1 MRKIWLK
8 GAGIIF
14 VVFLVFLLAARA
26 AEPSIRP
33 VLYDARPSFTP
44 PSTTVAPTTTVV
56 PSTTVAP
63 TTTVVTSTTVA
74 PTTTVVT
81 STTAVPS
88 TTVAPTTTIPIDE
101 IAVLSAS
108 YQWGPNN
115 AVVILQ
121 KVLGVDADGWYG
133 PGTRSSHMSENEKR
147 GLSLEGIP
155 PVPTTTTTTTTQ
167 PPSGPSESVTTVPV
181 VTTPPIAVVPAFGG
195 MGAELVAQLLGQP
208 CIADGNLSDCPPEV
222 GALVSGLVG

>member
-44 PSTTVAPTTTVV
+44 PSTTVVPTTTV
-56 PSTTVAP
+56 
-63 TTTVVTSTTVA
+63 
-74 PTTTVVT
+74 
-81 STTAVPS
+81 VPS

>member
-44 PSTTVAPTTTVV
+44 PSTTVAPTTTV
-56 PSTTVAP
+56 
-63 TTTVVTSTTVA
+63 
-74 PTTTVVT
+74 
-81 STTAVPS
+81 VPS

>member
-44 PSTTVAPTTTVV
+44 PSTTV
-56 PSTTVAP
+56 
-63 TTTVVTSTTVA
+63 
-74 PTTTVVT
+74 
-81 STTAVPS
+81 VPS

>member
-44 PSTTVAPTTTVV
+44 PSTTVVPTTTV
-56 PSTTVAP
+56 
-63 TTTVVTSTTVA
+63 
-74 PTTTVVT
+74 
-81 STTAVPS
+81 VPS

-167 PPSGPSESVTTVPV
+167 PPSGPSGSVTTVPV

>member
-1 MRKIWLK
+1 MRRIWLK
-8 GAGIIF
+8 STGIVF
-14 VVFLVFLLAARA
+14 VIFLVVLLAARA

-33 VLYDARPSFTP
+33 VLYEARPSLTL
-44 PSTTVAPTTTVV
+44 PT
-56 PSTTVAP
+56 
-63 TTTVVTSTTVA
+63 
-74 PTTTVVT
+74 
-81 STTAVPS
+81 

-115 AVVILQ
+115 DVVVLQ
-121 KVLGVDADGWYG
+121 EVLGVDADGWYG
-133 PGTRSSHMSENEKR
+133 PGTRASHISENEKR

-155 PVPTTTTTTTTQ
+155 PVPTTTTTTQ
-167 PPSGPSESVTTVPV
+167 PPSDSTETVTTVPV
-181 VTTPPIAVVPAFGG
+181 ITLPPIAVVPAFGG

-222 GALVSGLVG
+222 GVLIAGLVG

>member
-1 MRKIWLK
+1 MMRKIWLK

-14 VVFLVFLLAARA
+14 VVFLVFLLATRA

-44 PSTTVAPTTTVV
+44 PSTTVAPTTTV
-56 PSTTVAP
+56 
-63 TTTVVTSTTVA
+63 
-74 PTTTVVT
+74 
-81 STTAVPS
+81 VPS

-167 PPSGPSESVTTVPV
+167 PSSGPSESVTTVPV

>member
-44 PSTTVAPTTTVV
+44 PTTTVAPTTTV
-56 PSTTVAP
+56 
-63 TTTVVTSTTVA
+63 
-74 PTTTVVT
+74 
-81 STTAVPS
+81 VPS